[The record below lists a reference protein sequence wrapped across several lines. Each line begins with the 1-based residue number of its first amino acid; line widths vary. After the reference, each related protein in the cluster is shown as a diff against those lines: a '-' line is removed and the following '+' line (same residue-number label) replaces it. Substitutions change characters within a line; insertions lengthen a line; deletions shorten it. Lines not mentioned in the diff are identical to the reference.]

1 MRPDARRQ
9 TEDHLSGVEAGGRVG
24 TAHGLE
30 GGDAGTGGLGQLV
43 QPAAHEDAVLPA
55 QAHDVGQRAQGHKI
69 QHLVHLEAAARV
81 RGQGRV
87 DGGHEEEGHAHT
99 GQMGAGHVVFRA
111 QTGIADGV
119 GRGQFRRRQVV
130 VGDDHGHA
138 QLAGTGHGRHVG
150 DAAVHGEQ
158 DAAALRE
165 WFAPEAE
172 VYWHCTDERFTAE
185 EYIRANCEYPGD
197 WEGAVERA
205 EWTED
210 GCVSVAAV
218 WPKDR
223 SARFHAVSFFR
234 FAGGRIT
241 RLDEYWADDGPPPQ
255 WRKEKHI
262 GSSIGRS

>member
-1 MRPDARRQ
+1 MSR
-9 TEDHLSGVEAGGRVG
+9 
-24 TAHGLE
+24 
-30 GGDAGTGGLGQLV
+30 
-43 QPAAHEDAVLPA
+43 EDAARWERLSRFWA
-55 QAHDVGQRAQGHKI
+55 DV
-69 QHLVHLEAAARV
+69 AR
-81 RGQGRV
+81 
-87 DGGHEEEGHAHT
+87 
-99 GQMGAGHVVFRA
+99 
-111 QTGIADGV
+111 
-119 GRGQFRRRQVV
+119 
-130 VGDDHGHA
+130 
-138 QLAGTGHGRHVG
+138 
-150 DAAVHGEQ
+150 Q

-210 GCVSVAAV
+210 GCVSVTAV

-234 FAGGRIT
+234 FAEDRIT

>member
-1 MRPDARRQ
+1 MKKAIGILQIVSGAALLAAGVLTIVEGSARR
-9 TEDHLSGVEAGGRVG
+9 S
-24 TAHGLE
+24 
-30 GGDAGTGGLGQLV
+30 
-43 QPAAHEDAVLPA
+43 
-55 QAHDVGQRAQGHKI
+55 
-69 QHLVHLEAAARV
+69 ARV
-81 RGQGRV
+81 R
-87 DGGHEEEGHAHT
+87 H
-99 GQMGAGHVVFRA
+99 
-111 QTGIADGV
+111 
-119 GRGQFRRRQVV
+119 GRGV
-130 VGDDHGHA
+130 
-138 QLAGTGHGRHVG
+138 
-150 DAAVHGEQ
+150 
-158 DAAALRE
+158 LRE
-165 WFAPEAE
+165 WFAPEAD

>member
-1 MRPDARRQ
+1 MSR
-9 TEDHLSGVEAGGRVG
+9 E
-24 TAHGLE
+24 
-30 GGDAGTGGLGQLV
+30 
-43 QPAAHEDAVLPA
+43 
-55 QAHDVGQRAQGHKI
+55 
-69 QHLVHLEAAARV
+69 
-81 RGQGRV
+81 
-87 DGGHEEEGHAHT
+87 
-99 GQMGAGHVVFRA
+99 
-111 QTGIADGV
+111 
-119 GRGQFRRRQVV
+119 
-130 VGDDHGHA
+130 
-138 QLAGTGHGRHVG
+138 
-150 DAAVHGEQ
+150 

-210 GCVSVAAV
+210 GCVSVTAV
-218 WPKDR
+218 WPKD
-223 SARFHAVSFFR
+223 
-234 FAGGRIT
+234 RIT

>member
-1 MRPDARRQ
+1 MSR
-9 TEDHLSGVEAGGRVG
+9 
-24 TAHGLE
+24 
-30 GGDAGTGGLGQLV
+30 
-43 QPAAHEDAVLPA
+43 EDAALWERLSRFWA
-55 QAHDVGQRAQGHKI
+55 DV
-69 QHLVHLEAAARV
+69 AR
-81 RGQGRV
+81 
-87 DGGHEEEGHAHT
+87 
-99 GQMGAGHVVFRA
+99 
-111 QTGIADGV
+111 
-119 GRGQFRRRQVV
+119 
-130 VGDDHGHA
+130 
-138 QLAGTGHGRHVG
+138 
-150 DAAVHGEQ
+150 Q
-158 DAAALRE
+158 DAVALRE

-234 FAGGRIT
+234 FVEDRIT

>member
-1 MRPDARRQ
+1 M
-9 TEDHLSGVEAGGRVG
+9 
-24 TAHGLE
+24 E
-30 GGDAGTGGLGQLV
+30 GEFV
-43 QPAAHEDAVLPA
+43 FE
-55 QAHDVGQRAQGHKI
+55 
-69 QHLVHLEAAARV
+69 
-81 RGQGRV
+81 QGRC
-87 DGGHEEEGHAHT
+87 
-99 GQMGAGHVVFRA
+99 RA
-111 QTGIADGV
+111 VERLSRFWADV
-119 GRGQFRRRQVV
+119 AR
-130 VGDDHGHA
+130 
-138 QLAGTGHGRHVG
+138 
-150 DAAVHGEQ
+150 Q

>member
-1 MRPDARRQ
+1 MELIIHFTALPEKLTLDMVKSDLAELLEDDGWLTGSGADYLELELEDEKVNPKYGILTVKGYLQKAR
-9 TEDHLSGVEAGGRVG
+9 LWA
-24 TAHGLE
+24 
-30 GGDAGTGGLGQLV
+30 
-43 QPAAHEDAVLPA
+43 
-55 QAHDVGQRAQGHKI
+55 DV
-69 QHLVHLEAAARV
+69 AR
-81 RGQGRV
+81 
-87 DGGHEEEGHAHT
+87 
-99 GQMGAGHVVFRA
+99 
-111 QTGIADGV
+111 
-119 GRGQFRRRQVV
+119 
-130 VGDDHGHA
+130 
-138 QLAGTGHGRHVG
+138 
-150 DAAVHGEQ
+150 Q

-210 GCVSVAAV
+210 GCVSVTAV

-234 FAGGRIT
+234 FAEDRIT

>member
-1 MRPDARRQ
+1 MAR
-9 TEDHLSGVEAGGRVG
+9 
-24 TAHGLE
+24 
-30 GGDAGTGGLGQLV
+30 
-43 QPAAHEDAVLPA
+43 
-55 QAHDVGQRAQGHKI
+55 
-69 QHLVHLEAAARV
+69 
-81 RGQGRV
+81 
-87 DGGHEEEGHAHT
+87 
-99 GQMGAGHVVFRA
+99 
-111 QTGIADGV
+111 
-119 GRGQFRRRQVV
+119 
-130 VGDDHGHA
+130 
-138 QLAGTGHGRHVG
+138 
-150 DAAVHGEQ
+150 Q

-234 FAGGRIT
+234 FVEDRIT

>member
-1 MRPDARRQ
+1 MSR
-9 TEDHLSGVEAGGRVG
+9 
-24 TAHGLE
+24 
-30 GGDAGTGGLGQLV
+30 
-43 QPAAHEDAVLPA
+43 EDAALWERLSRFWA
-55 QAHDVGQRAQGHKI
+55 DV
-69 QHLVHLEAAARV
+69 AR
-81 RGQGRV
+81 
-87 DGGHEEEGHAHT
+87 
-99 GQMGAGHVVFRA
+99 
-111 QTGIADGV
+111 
-119 GRGQFRRRQVV
+119 
-130 VGDDHGHA
+130 
-138 QLAGTGHGRHVG
+138 
-150 DAAVHGEQ
+150 Q

-241 RLDEYWADDGPPPQ
+241 RLDEYWADDGHSTSDKILAPVVVKPEIVSNKASVNAGISPD
-255 WRKEKHI
+255 K
-262 GSSIGRS
+262 